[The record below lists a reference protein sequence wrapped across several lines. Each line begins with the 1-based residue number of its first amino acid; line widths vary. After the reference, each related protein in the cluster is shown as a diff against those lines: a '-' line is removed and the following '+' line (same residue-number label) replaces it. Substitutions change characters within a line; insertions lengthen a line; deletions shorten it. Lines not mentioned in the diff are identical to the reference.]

1 MEVTFL
7 GTGTSQ
13 GIPIIGCD
21 CKICQSD
28 DIKDIRLRSSVY
40 IKYNNS
46 NIIIDT
52 GPDFRQQALKEKIKN
67 LDFILYTHAHKDHTG
82 GIDDIRS
89 FNFFL
94 KKTIPIYGNKKTINQ
109 IIRDYSYIFKKNN
122 YKALPK
128 ISINYINDKFEKNG
142 IIINPIKVKHHKL
155 DVLGYRIKNFT
166 YITDANF
173 ISNKEKEKIIGSDVL
188 VINCLQKENHISH
201 FNLDEALSIIKELK
215 VKKAYLTHISH
226 NLGLHKETSKK
237 LPKNVKIAYDSLKI
251 SI

>member
-13 GIPIIGCD
+13 GIPIIGCN
-21 CKICQSD
+21 CKICQSKNN
-28 DIKDIRLRSSVY
+28 KDKRLRSSIY
-40 IKYNNS
+40 IKCNNK

-89 FNFFL
+89 FNFIL
-94 KKTIPIYGNKKTINQ
+94 KKTIPVYGNKETMDQ
-109 IIRDYSYIFKKNN
+109 IINDYSYIFKNN
-122 YKALPK
+122 KYKALPK
-128 ISINYINDKFEKNG
+128 ISINYINNKFEKNG
-142 IIINPIKVKHHKL
+142 IIIKPIKVKHNNL
-155 DVLGYRIKNFT
+155 DVLGYRINDFT

-173 ISNKEKEKIIGSDVL
+173 ISKNEKKKIVGSEIL
-188 VINCLQKENHISH
+188 VINCLQKKNHISH
-201 FNLDEALSIIKELK
+201 FNLDQALSIIKELK

-226 NLGLHKETSKK
+226 NLGLHKETSKI

>member
-21 CKICQSD
+21 CKICQSND
-28 DIKDIRLRSSVY
+28 DKDIRLRSSVY

-94 KKTIPIYGNKKTINQ
+94 KKTIPIYGNKKTIDQ

-188 VINCLQKENHISH
+188 GINCLQKENHISH

-215 VKKAYLTHISH
+215 VKKHI
-226 NLGLHKETSKK
+226 
-237 LPKNVKIAYDSLKI
+237 
-251 SI
+251 

>member
-1 MEVTFL
+1 MEITFL

-13 GIPIIGCD
+13 GIPVIGCD
-21 CKICQSD
+21 CKICESKNS
-28 DIKDIRLRSSVY
+28 KDKRLRSSIY
-40 IKYNNS
+40 IKYNNT

-94 KKTIPIYGNKKTINQ
+94 KKKIPIYGNKKTMNQ
-109 IIRDYSYIFKKNN
+109 IINDYSYIFKKNN
-122 YKALPK
+122 YTALPK
-128 ISINYINDKFEKNG
+128 LSINYINNDFKKKG
-142 IIINPIKVKHHKL
+142 ILIKPIKVKHNKL
-155 DVLGYRIKNFT
+155 DILGYRINNFT

-173 ISNKEKEKIIGSDVL
+173 ISNNEKKKIVGSEVL
-188 VINCLQKENHISH
+188 VINCLQKDKHVSH

-215 VKKAYLTHISH
+215 VKKTYLTHISH
-226 NLGLHKETSKK
+226 NLGLHRETSKI
-237 LPKNVKIAYDSLKI
+237 LPKGVKMAYDCLKI